1 MRAVTV
7 TEFGPPDTFRYLDAP
22 EPEAGPGQLLLRVR
36 AAGISYVD
44 LLVAQGRYQVKPP
57 LPYVPGTEFAG
68 EVAAVGDGVSGFAPG
83 DRVVAG
89 NMGGAYADFCAVP
102 ATAAVKMPDGMSFEH
117 GSVFRVSYGTAYYA
131 LVQRAATEPG
141 ETVLVLGAAGAIGTA
156 CIQMAKAL
164 GARVIASASSEAKR
178 ALALQCGADQAI
190 DTHAEDWRDQV
201 KALTGGKGVNI
212 VVDPVGGDFTE
223 RAFRSLGWKGR
234 HLVIGY
240 AAGSIPKLPVNLALL
255 KGSAL
260 VGVDYR
266 QFGVFEPELLNE
278 NLTRLFALYSE
289 GRVTPPVHATHPMA
303 DFAKAMGTVIDGSA
317 TGGRVV
323 LVNG

>member
-1 MRAVTV
+1 MKAITA
-7 TEFGPPDTFRYLDAP
+7 TEFGPPDVFSYRDAP
-22 EPEAGPGQLLLRVR
+22 DPAPAPDGIVIRVR
-36 AAGISYVD
+36 AAGISFVD
-44 LLVAQGRYQVKPP
+44 LLVAQGKYQVQPP

-68 EVAAVGDGVSGFAPG
+68 EIVAVGDQVSAFKPG

-89 NMGGAYADFCAVP
+89 NMGGGYADLCAVP
-102 ATAAVKMPDGMSFEH
+102 AKAAVRMPDGMSFEH

-131 LVQRAATEPG
+131 LVQRAETQPG

-178 ALALQCGADQAI
+178 ALARQCGADEAI
-190 DTHAEDWRDQV
+190 DNNAEDWRDQL
-201 KALTGGKGVNI
+201 KALTAGKGVDI
-212 VVDPVGGDFTE
+212 VVDPVGGDVTE

-234 HLVIGY
+234 HLVVGY

-255 KGSAL
+255 KGAAL

-266 QFGVFEPELLNE
+266 QFGIFEPDLLTE
-278 NLTRLFALYSE
+278 NLARLFELYTA
-289 GRVTPPVHATHPMA
+289 GKVTPPVHATHAMA
-303 DFAKAMGTVIDGSA
+303 DFRTAMKSVIDGSA

-323 LVNG
+323 LTNS